1 MILSGTYSKWEN
13 TYANPFERNYSM
25 QLLNTPLLDGY
36 YVLVNIDKQ
45 QLQIDRFI
53 QLIWLL
59 FLKKC
64 TFFIFYRWSNFDLPT
79 FAFGRGK
86 NILSTTLA
94 KLKVAFIFRCYQ
106 FIFTMIWKNL
116 GSHISC
122 SCTNMYKNCHVLDKL
137 QEGLSL
143 DCENDG

>member
-1 MILSGTYSKWEN
+1 
-13 TYANPFERNYSM
+13 M
-25 QLLNTPLLDGY
+25 QLLNTPLLEG

-45 QLQIDRFI
+45 P
-53 QLIWLL
+53 
-59 FLKKC
+59 
-64 TFFIFYRWSNFDLPT
+64 WSNFDLPT
-79 FAFGRGK
+79 FAFGCGIFF
-86 NILSTTLA
+86 ILTTTLA
-94 KLKVAFIFRCYQ
+94 QLKVVFIFRYYQ

>member
-25 QLLNTPLLDGY
+25 QLLNTPLLDR
-36 YVLVNIDKQ
+36 YVLVNIDEQ
-45 QLQIDRFI
+45 P
-53 QLIWLL
+53 
-59 FLKKC
+59 
-64 TFFIFYRWSNFDLPT
+64 WSNFDLPT
-79 FAFGRGK
+79 FAFGF
-86 NILSTTLA
+86 A
-94 KLKVAFIFRCYQ
+94 QLKVAFIFRSYQ